1 MKMKWLAVFL
11 ALALIAYL
19 PAQEAGLPEWDIDSL
34 FEEHPESGSDSSET
48 TSGTTVTVRELI
60 RQRGF
65 NFDLS
70 FEFVGGIAPGW
81 HEVPWAPVDDK
92 GFYFERLLKMR
103 TSFTIDAQISSVFR
117 VRSTINYEIPNFA
130 FTLGDVF
137 FDYILFDRVFFRGG
151 KYNLSWGISPNYN
164 FTNLLARIPYNPDNP
179 NDDRFR
185 NDSFILKAD
194 IPIGV
199 GGLQVLAL
207 TRANLLS
214 SGVADANFIKKEDLA
229 YGAKYNLAFR
239 WADFDMGV
247 YYQKGMPFRGFLSV
261 KTTLWNT
268 ELYSEGMGAIN
279 TEQPSDIS
287 GAVSLGFSR
296 DFFDNKFSINS
307 ELFYNA
313 EKDARWY
320 RPESTVQDAEVYPFV
335 DGLNGAVNLVYRF
348 KDKWNV
354 RLFTQLR
361 YAIISPDGLLQNSA
375 QLIPGFRISP
385 WSHIE
390 LYCAVPMTFGSADG
404 YYYKN
409 TLRMD
414 TSSNPNRPIPFS
426 VILMLSLSGGVQFSH
441 YY

>member
-1 MKMKWLAVFL
+1 MKMKWLAVLLAL
-11 ALALIAYL
+11 ALALIAQL
-19 PAQEAGLPEWDIDSL
+19 PAQEESLPEWDIDSL
-34 FEEHPESGSDSSET
+34 FEEPPESGSGSSET
-48 TSGTTVTVRELI
+48 APGATATVRELI

-65 NFDLS
+65 SFDLS
-70 FEFVGGIAPGW
+70 SEFVAGVAPGW
-81 HEVPWAPVDDK
+81 HEVPWSPVADK
-92 GFYFERLLKMR
+92 GFYLERLFKMR

-117 VRSTINYEIPNFA
+117 VRSAVSYEIPNFA
-130 FTLGDVF
+130 FTLGDTF
-137 FDYILFDRVFFRGG
+137 FDYILFDRIFFRGG

-164 FTNLLARIPYNPDNP
+164 FTNLLARIPFNPDDP
-179 NDDRFR
+179 NDARYK

-194 IPIGV
+194 VPIGI

-214 SGVADANFIKKEDLA
+214 PAAADAVFIKKEDLGF
-229 YGAKYNLAFR
+229 GAKYNLAFR
-239 WADFDMGV
+239 WADFDMGM
-247 YYQKGMPFRGFLSV
+247 YYQMGMSLRGFLSV

-268 ELYSEGMGAIN
+268 ELYSEGILALN
-279 TEQPSDIS
+279 VEQPSDIG
-287 GAVSLGFSR
+287 GAVSLGFSK

-320 RPESTVQDAEVYPFV
+320 RPESTVQDAEVYSFV

-361 YAIISPDGLLQNSA
+361 YAMFQNSA
-375 QLIPGFRISP
+375 QLIPGFTISP

-390 LYCAVPMTFGSADG
+390 LYCAVPMTFGSENG

-409 TLRMD
+409 TLRTD
-414 TSSNPNRPIPFS
+414 NQGRPIPFNI
-426 VILMLSLSGGVQFSH
+426 ILMLSLSGGVQFSH

>member
-1 MKMKWLAVFL
+1 MKGIAVLL
-11 ALALIAYL
+11 ALTLALLVPAYL
-19 PAQEAGLPEWDIDSL
+19 SAREEGLPEWDIDSL
-34 FEEHPESGSDSSET
+34 FEEPPESGNSSSEAT
-48 TSGTTVTVRELI
+48 PGTTATVRELI
-60 RQRGF
+60 RQRGL

-70 FEFVGGIAPGW
+70 FEFMGGIAPGW
-81 HEVPWAPVDDK
+81 HEAPWMPAHKASDY
-92 GFYFERLLKMR
+92 YFERLIKMR

-117 VRSTINYEIPNFA
+117 VRTTMNYEIPNFA

-137 FDYILFDRVFFRGG
+137 FDYILFDRIFFRGG

-164 FTNLLARIPYNPDNP
+164 FTNLLVRIPYNPDNP
-179 NDDRFR
+179 NDDRFK

-207 TRANLLS
+207 TRANLL
-214 SGVADANFIKKEDLA
+214 GVTDASFIKKEDLGF
-229 YGAKYNLAFR
+229 GAKYNLAFR

-247 YYQKGMPFRGFLSV
+247 YYQMEMPFRGFLSV

-268 ELYSEGMGAIN
+268 ELYSEGILALN
-279 TEQPSDIS
+279 TEQPSDAS

-361 YAIISPDGLLQNSA
+361 YAIISPDGLFQNSA

-404 YYYKN
+404 YYYQN
-409 TLRMD
+409 TLRID
-414 TSSNPNRPIPFS
+414 TSSNRPIPFS
-426 VILMLSLSGGVQFSH
+426 VILMLSLSGGVQFSR